1 MHPFTMNQENE
12 DTPTKADEDGFWWI
26 YFKETKLVAN
36 EDTFITHWYQMSLSN
51 AS

>member
-1 MHPFTMNQENE
+1 MNQENE
-12 DTPTKADEDGFWWI
+12 DTSTKTNEDGFWM
-26 YFKETKLVAN
+26 FLVDLLQGNKLVAN